1 MVTVGQLLVQLKFIN
16 IRLIPGFFVTKPLLC
31 PILSNRSAKIEFSTK
46 GFGGKVKNN
55 QPHPRAAF
63 WLKTVLYFIVL
74 MILLYMYGYF
84 GIGQA
89 PFIYN
94 EF

>member
-1 MVTVGQLLVQLKFIN
+1 M
-16 IRLIPGFFVTKPLLC
+16 
-31 PILSNRSAKIEFSTK
+31 
-46 GFGGKVKNN
+46 KNN

>member
-1 MVTVGQLLVQLKFIN
+1 MKALKDHPIAS
-16 IRLIPGFFVTKPLLC
+16 FV
-31 PILSNRSAKIEFSTK
+31 I
-46 GFGGKVKNN
+46 
-55 QPHPRAAF
+55 
-63 WLKTVLYFIVL
+63 KTILYFIIL
-74 MILLYMYGYF
+74 MLLIYMYGYF

>member
-1 MVTVGQLLVQLKFIN
+1 MNRGKPKGDILIYYFERTLNGMKALKDHPIAS
-16 IRLIPGFFVTKPLLC
+16 FV
-31 PILSNRSAKIEFSTK
+31 I
-46 GFGGKVKNN
+46 
-55 QPHPRAAF
+55 
-63 WLKTVLYFIVL
+63 KTILYFIIL
-74 MILLYMYGYF
+74 MLLIYMYGYF